1 MSSRR
6 RVSSVASSR
15 IHNSY
20 IDRVKG
26 VRGATTVEGVGEI
39 DSIKNQ
45 TSYASANYLIA
56 SDYFYE
62 NLKEL
67 KKEYKGF
74 YHHHGKLEK
83 AIKNLE
89 ENDGELV
96 EHMQELIEKYN
107 IAMVSLKDL
116 DKVLKTNYISEIKN
130 IIDVFKKPLKTIGI
144 DVDAEY
150 KMFMEKEIFIKEIEI
165 SRDPIR
171 FLFEPIHGMVI
182 KLYKA
187 FKNIKYPSKTGIIK
201 EYTDIV
207 AEDVS
212 GLLLDKKS

>member
-6 RVSSVASSR
+6 RVSSVAGSR

-20 IDRVKG
+20 IDRVKS
-26 VRGATTVEGVGEI
+26 VKGATTIEGVEGI

-62 NLKEL
+62 NLKSL
-67 KKEYKGF
+67 KKEYNSF
-74 YHHHGKLEK
+74 YHHHEKLEK

-89 ENDGELV
+89 ENDEKLV

-107 IAMVSLKDL
+107 IAIVSLKDL
-116 DKVLKTNYISEIKN
+116 DKVLNTNYKNEIKN
-130 IIDVFKKPLKTIGI
+130 IIDVFKEPLKTIGI

-150 KMFMEKEIFIKEIEI
+150 KMSMEKETFIEKIEI

-171 FLFEPIHGMVI
+171 FLFEPIKGMII

-187 FKNIKYPSKTGIIK
+187 FKNIKYPSKKVITK

-207 AEDVS
+207 ADDFS